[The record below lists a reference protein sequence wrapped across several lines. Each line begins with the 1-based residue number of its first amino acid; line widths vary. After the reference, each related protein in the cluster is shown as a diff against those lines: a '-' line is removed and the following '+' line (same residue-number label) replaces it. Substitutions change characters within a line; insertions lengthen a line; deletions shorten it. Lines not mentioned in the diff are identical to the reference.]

1 MAGTAD
7 DGKIGRLQS
16 MLDGERAKV
25 RKLVDIQRRASHE
38 RASLLTERSAFE
50 RRLAV
55 LESQHDLLLAAPGP
69 DQPAGPS
76 LRVLAAGPIRKTIF
90 EFVQGAVVT
99 GDPTQGPFDVLVIP
113 RPEKQDLGQLAGDV
127 PEAVWSAVRTGR
139 TRLVLDGSSE
149 GRLHRLVLDSF
160 RVLAERTGTPIDEM
174 VYLIQDRLAGRRGG
188 RTGSR
193 LDVPLRVV
201 HYDYY
206 LHKTLHP
213 LLRRG
218 QAAFEKGLARYR
230 KAPRHGRRAFVSLNL
245 TPKSHRVLLLARLL
259 REGLWDSGFI
269 SFGGFDPALGDDVSP
284 GELAAQIDWG
294 GLESAREEAAPWLA
308 ELHRKGAILF
318 GMPEDAA
325 PDEIARR
332 SLRIND
338 LEEYRRSWFSV
349 VTETE
354 MSRNRL
360 RVTEKILKP
369 VLNFHPFVVLGNAG
383 ALRLVQSYGLQTFP
397 ELFDESYDDEEDPA
411 RRFDMVY
418 DQVRRLARMDEA
430 ALARLN
436 TSVAEKV
443 VFNARWCMTRLPGL
457 FQHTLLPA
465 AIELIS
471 PMKPRGA

>member
-1 MAGTAD
+1 MSETAD
-7 DGKIGRLQS
+7 GGKIARLQAR
-16 MLDGERAKV
+16 LDRERAKV
-25 RKLVDIQRRASHE
+25 RKLVDSQRRASAE
-38 RASLLTERSAFE
+38 QATLLAARAGME

-55 LESQHDLLLAAPGP
+55 LESQHDLLVAAPTTNR
-69 DQPAGPS
+69 GPS
-76 LRVLAAGPIRKTIF
+76 PHLRVLAAGPIRKTIF
-90 EFVQGAVVT
+90 EFLEGVVIT
-99 GDPTQGPFDVLVIP
+99 SDPAHAPFDVLLIP
-113 RPEKQDLGQLAGDV
+113 RPEKQDLGRLARDI
-127 PEAVWSAVRTGR
+127 PDAVWSAVRDGR
-139 TRLVLDGSSE
+139 TTLVLDGSSE
-149 GRLHRLVLDSF
+149 GRLHRLVVDSF
-160 RVLAERTGTPIDEM
+160 RSLAQQTGAPLGEM
-174 VYLIQDRLAGRRGG
+174 VYLIQDRLAARP
-188 RTGSR
+188 
-193 LDVPLRVV
+193 DVPVRVV
-201 HYDYY
+201 NYDYY

-218 QAAFEKGLARYR
+218 QAAFDKGLARYHR
-230 KAPRHGRRAFVSLNL
+230 APRHGRRAFVSLNL
-245 TPKSHRVLLLARLL
+245 TPKWHRVLLLARLL
-259 REGLWDSGFI
+259 RDGLWDSSFI

-325 PDEIARR
+325 PAEIARR

-338 LEEYRRSWFSV
+338 LAEYRRSWFSV

-354 MSRNRL
+354 MSRDRL

-369 VLNFHPFVVLGNAG
+369 ALNFHPFVVLGNAG

-418 DQVRRLARMDEA
+418 DQVRRLAAMDETE
-430 ALARLN
+430 LDRLDA
-436 TSVAEKV
+436 SVAEKV
-443 VFNARWCMTRLPGL
+443 VFNARWCMTRLPDL

-465 AIELIS
+465 AVELIA
-471 PMKPRGA
+471 PTRRRGA